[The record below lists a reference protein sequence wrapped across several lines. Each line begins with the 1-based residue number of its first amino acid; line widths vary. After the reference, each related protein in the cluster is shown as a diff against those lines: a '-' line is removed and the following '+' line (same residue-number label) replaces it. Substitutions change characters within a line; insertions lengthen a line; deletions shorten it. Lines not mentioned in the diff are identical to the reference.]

1 MKKILPVLLLIFFL
15 IPFSFFALWFDIQF
29 HSMWGYALSL
39 LVTCLL
45 GIAFFFLKSPTLFV
59 AGHFLSF
66 LSSQL
71 FGGLCNIN
79 DYFYYTVIVFP
90 STLITLLSI
99 FFFLASLLGIFL
111 VRRIK

>member
-45 GIAFFFLKSPTLFV
+45 GIAFFFLKSPTLF
-59 AGHFLSF
+59 GGRPL
-66 LSSQL
+66 SQL
-71 FGGLCNIN
+71 FV
-79 DYFYYTVIVFP
+79 FSIVW
-90 STLITLLSI
+90 
-99 FFFLASLLGIFL
+99 G
-111 VRRIK
+111 VV

>member
-39 LVTCLL
+39 FGDLSI
-45 GIAFFFLKSPTLFV
+45 GKRIFLPQV
-59 AGHFLSF
+59 PYPICGGHFLSF

-79 DYFYYTVIVFP
+79 DYSYYTVIVFP